1 MPKELEERL
10 TREADNKGL
19 KGERRNAYI
28 YGTMRNLGWKPKRE
42 TEKQATQLV
51 EFLGLLDKIAESRW
65 PYEQKRRIENLNK
78 AVNSASFPGKTAKR
92 IERIVQ
98 SGSAADSALL
108 RSARLKKILGK
119 FASEKQAL
127 WGKTPAKPPPKLGV
141 VERMINFPFKHP
153 KLTMFGGG
161 LGLGYWLANKK
172 QDTTNNYYQ
181 DSPVSDNQAYGYQ

>member
-10 TREADNKGL
+10 AREADNEGL

-28 YGTMRNLGWKPKRE
+28 YGTMRNLGWKPSRE
-42 TEKQATQLV
+42 IEKQAAQLV
-51 EFLGLLDKIAESRW
+51 EFLGLLDKIADSRW

-98 SGSAADSALL
+98 SGSATDSALL
-108 RSARLKKILGK
+108 RSAKLKKILGK

-172 QDTTNNYYQ
+172 NTTNNYYQ
-181 DSPVSDNQAYGYQ
+181 QEGDVAGSQPYYQ